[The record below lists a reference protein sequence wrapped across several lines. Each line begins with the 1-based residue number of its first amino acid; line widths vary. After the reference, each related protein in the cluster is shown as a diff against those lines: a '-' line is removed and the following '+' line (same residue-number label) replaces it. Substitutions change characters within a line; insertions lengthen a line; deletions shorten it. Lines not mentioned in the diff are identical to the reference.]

1 MSRRRRMLR
10 RHKGKAGAIVL
21 RLALVVLVATLV
33 ISLAGVAT
41 AYAFVQTW
49 LKDLPDYESPTAF
62 QVAQPTMLYS
72 ADGKLLARFYL
83 ENRTVVAFDKISQDL
98 KEGTVAVEDERFYQ
112 HPGIDLAGIARAAV
126 KDIVA
131 GGVEEGAS
139 TITQQYVRN
148 TILADERFDIS
159 ISRKVREM
167 YIARELEKRRSKD
180 EILNL
185 YLNGVYFGEGA
196 YGAEAASRV
205 YFNKSANEL
214 TLAEAAL
221 LAGLPQA
228 PSRLDPYD
236 NKDGALARRTE
247 VLDAMLEN
255 GYITSE
261 EHAAA
266 KDSPMTLSRA
276 KTPDQGIYQAH
287 YFVAHVRKELL
298 QKYPASVVFKG
309 GLTVYTTLDTKLQK
323 YAEDAVFKSLNRPD
337 DPDCALTSIDPRN
350 GHIVAMVGG
359 ENYAVN
365 KFNLA
370 TQGKRQ
376 PGSSFKTFVLVTAL
390 ENGMPPNRYIDGSS
404 PAYIATGG
412 RPWHVTG
419 GAGGY
424 ITMAS
429 ATHKSVNVAYARLI
443 KELGAEKV
451 ALTAKRMGITT
462 KIPAY
467 YSIALGSQNV
477 STLEMASAYG
487 TLANNGVLVP
497 PTPITKVV
505 GADGEVIFEHK
516 PAGKQ
521 ALSGSIA
528 YATTQ
533 ILKGVISGGTGRG
546 AYIGRPAAGKTGTSQ
561 DMRDAWFCGYTP
573 TLSTAVW
580 VGYYKREI
588 PMYRVHGIT
597 GYGGKVA
604 APIWA
609 RYMKP
614 ALAAV
619 PKSDFKAFPAP
630 KYKWK
635 SAWAAKKT
643 ATATVAPTKPA
654 SPKPAPKPTPTP
666 VDPPPVDPPPVD
678 PPPSEPT
685 TP

>member
-1 MSRRRRMLR
+1 MSRRRRMMR
-10 RHKGKAGAIVL
+10 RKHGQSVKVLL
-21 RLALVVLVATLV
+21 RLAVVGLVATLL
-33 ISLAGVAT
+33 IALAGVAT
-41 AYAFVQTW
+41 AYAYVQTW

-62 QVAQPTMLYS
+62 QVAQPTLVYS
-72 ADGKLLARFYL
+72 ADGKLLASFYL
-83 ENRTVVAFDKISQDL
+83 ENRTVVKFEEISQDL
-98 KEGTVAVEDERFYQ
+98 KDATVAVEDERFYQ
-112 HPGIDLAGIARAAV
+112 HPGIDIAGIARAAV
-126 KDIVA
+126 KDIIA
-131 GGVEEGAS
+131 GSAEEGAS

-148 TILADERFDIS
+148 TVLADEQFDIS
-159 ISRKVREM
+159 FARKVREM
-167 YIARELEKRRSKD
+167 FIARELEKRRSKD

-196 YGAEAASRV
+196 YGVEAASQT
-205 YFNKSANEL
+205 YFSKRCSEL
-214 TLAEAAL
+214 SLAESAL

-228 PSRLDPYD
+228 PSRLGPYD
-236 NKDGALARRTE
+236 NMEGAKRRQAE
-247 VLDAMLEN
+247 VLDAMVEN
-255 GYITSE
+255 GYIT
-261 EHAAA
+261 AAA
-266 KDSPMTLSRA
+266 AAEAKDAPLRFERL
-276 KTPDQGIYQAH
+276 KRPDQGIYQAH

-298 QKYPASVVFKG
+298 DRYPLSVVFKG
-309 GLTVYTTLDTKLQK
+309 GLQVYTTLDTKRQR
-323 YAEDAVFKSLNRPD
+323 YAENAVFNSLNRAD

-419 GAGGY
+419 GSGGY
-424 ITMAS
+424 ITLAA
-429 ATHKSVNVAYARLI
+429 ATHKSVNCAYARLI

-462 KIPAY
+462 KIPAL

-487 TLANNGVLVP
+487 TLANNGVYVA
-497 PTPITKVV
+497 PTPITKIV
-505 GADGEVIFEHK
+505 GPDGEVLFEHK
-516 PAGKQ
+516 VAGKQ
-521 ALSGSIA
+521 AISPSIA

-533 ILKGVISGGTGRG
+533 VLKGVITGGTGTG
-546 AYIGRPAAGKTGTSQ
+546 ARIGRPAAGKTGTSQ
-561 DMRDAWFCGYTP
+561 SMRDAWFCGYTP
-573 TLSTAVW
+573 QLSTAVW

-588 PMYRVHGIT
+588 PMYTVHGIR

-609 RYMKP
+609 KYMKP
-614 ALAAV
+614 AMATE
-619 PKSDFKAFPAP
+619 PKIDFKAFPAP

-635 SAWAAKKT
+635 SAWAARKK
-643 ATATVAPTKPA
+643 ATSATVAPTKPA
-654 SPKPAPKPTPTP
+654 PKPTPQPVPEPTP
-666 VDPPPVDPPPVD
+666 EPEPEPPPE